1 MFDGFDY
8 DIGFDFGKKQL
19 VMACFLDL
27 EGHYSNCYGDLVTS
41 NYLVEG
47 SCCFLFG
54 HHILCVGCFRL
65 YLQSKGDRHQ
75 FELLVYYP
83 VRFMLSLMPLLK
95 QFDVDFNKIDCL

>member
-65 YLQSKGDRHQ
+65 YLQSKGDLHQ
-75 FELLVYYP
+75 FKLLVYYP